1 MRAKIAGLPQI
12 GSPSTRIVPWLGLS
26 WPVINFMNVDLP
38 APLGP
43 SSPVMPGGI
52 ETVTLLRPL
61 TCPYHFDTPSAW
73 TKAPA
78 DGNAFPDW
86 SASPD
91 WNAPPDGSL
100 APPDVCLSFPDGS
113 LAAGIM

>member
-12 GSPSTRIVPWLGLS
+12 GSPSTRIAPWLGLS

-61 TCPYHFDTPSAW
+61 TCPYHFDTPSVC
-73 TKAPA
+73 TKAPGDKDA
-78 DGNAFPDW
+78 LPDGNAFPDG
-86 SASPD
+86 SLSL
-91 WNAPPDGSL
+91 PDGSL
-100 APPDVCLSFPDGS
+100 MFP
-113 LAAGIM
+113 AGIM